1 MPGNRVSVWI
11 LLIIA
16 SPMAHAWGQEVS
28 VKTESVA
35 MPAPSVVIQDGTV
48 VTPPLAISPSD
59 PTQAGAEAKPDAAA
73 STTTPNTTPATTEKK
88 PEESSGASA
97 VKRPPAEKYVPQP
110 IDREI
115 RKNPDG
121 KVTFNIVGQPWE
133 PVLQW
138 LSDASRLSLDWQ
150 ELPGDSL
157 NLITTRDYT
166 MEEARDLIN
175 RHLLTRGFTMIV
187 NGEIMSIVRTKDINP
202 AIVQRVSPDALDSI
216 PDHTICKVS
225 FDLDWLIADEAVEE
239 LKPMLSSAGQIHKL
253 SRTNRLEVIDTAVS
267 LRQLWDLL
275 KAEQSDQGEEQ
286 LVQAFRLKYRRAE
299 DVIRMLRDLL
309 KIQDSS
315 GVPAEG
321 MQGMDPNMVMQMM
334 QQMQQ
339 AMQQA
344 AAQGSAGGGQ
354 ARQKVETRLVLNQ
367 KENMILAQAAPDQMA
382 VIRKAIEQIDVE
394 AEPGST
400 LLQNINRMKVYRLES
415 IDPQTLADLLQQLGD
430 LDPGTVLKVDKKKR
444 SIIAWATLAD
454 HLTIT
459 TLVEKLDQSSRDIEV
474 ITLRRLDAEYVAGT
488 IRLLMGNQESDDNSN
503 SMQSRYGFF
512 DFGMMNQQA
521 PEEPKFRVEPD
532 IENNRLLVFAN
543 NIEMDEIRKLLV
555 KLGELPDPN
564 AADEGI
570 RVFEIAPDE
579 DLEQMKE
586 RIRQFWKRGNKIDF
600 DFPAPK
606 PSEKSDE
613 PESQTRLRSQTND
626 AVLSTSADSSNRA
639 TGDARNRVR
648 IWNGRRTPS
657 AAERRFDE
665 FVQAQQKRAEERVA
679 GDEMPGENSAD
690 SRVLTSFRGTQ
701 ASQSADESPVSDELP
716 SKSVARTANRS
727 ATTEEDSDS
736 IRISLT
742 PDGKLL
748 VTSSD
753 PDALAEMEMILMQ
766 LAQPRRNYKLFRLK
780 FATPSWVALNLKD
793 FFKADEQT
801 KSSLDYDPFWGIVP
815 SQKKT
820 RGKATLGQ
828 RRMPQFIS
836 DNFTSTIL
844 VRDADA
850 RQLRTIE
857 ELIAIYDVPEPA
869 DSRSMRETT
878 IFRLKNARASVVAAA
893 IKDVF
898 RDLLSSND
906 KALESNDKS
915 QRPSS
920 SGLVTFLPGG
930 SKKEGEDEEEPIRF
944 KGLLSI
950 GIDDTSNTLIISSA
964 GSLMETVTELIEALD
979 EAADTSSVVQVLKV
993 DKSVDVQLIEERLRK
1008 LMESQMP
1015 KNPQPGQPGAPQPGQ
1030 PGAEG
1035 IPGAGQEAAP
1045 AMVVPN

>member
-1 MPGNRVSVWI
+1 MILWI
-11 LLIIA
+11 LL
-16 SPMAHAWGQEVS
+16 V
-28 VKTESVA
+28 V
-35 MPAPSVVIQDGTV
+35 APSVVPAAAQEATKAESVPVAIPGIVVQDGTV
-48 VTPPLAISPSD
+48 VATPTA
-59 PTQAGAEAKPDAAA
+59 
-73 STTTPNTTPATTEKK
+73 PATVTVSQEAEKK
-88 PEESSGASA
+88 PDETAATPGSAPSAEKKPDDASTA
-97 VKRPPAEKYVPQP
+97 VTVRRPPAEKYVPQP

-115 RKNPDG
+115 RKHPDG
-121 KVTFNIVGQPWE
+121 TVTFNVVGQPWE

-138 LSDASRLSLDWQ
+138 LADASALSLDWQ

-157 NLITTRDYT
+157 NLITTREYT

-202 AIVQRVSPDALDSI
+202 AIVKRVTPDELETL

-225 FDLDWLIADEAVEE
+225 FDLDWLIADEAVDE

-344 AAQGSAGGGQ
+344 SQAGAGGNQ
-354 ARQKVETRLVLNQ
+354 AKQKVETRLVLNQ

-394 AEPGST
+394 ADAGST

-474 ITLRRLDAEYVAGT
+474 VALRRLDAEYVAGT
-488 IRLLMGNQESDDNSN
+488 IRLLMGNQEDDDDS
-503 SMQSRYGFF
+503 SSRSRYGFF
-512 DFGMMNQQA
+512 DFGMMNQQVA
-521 PEEPKFRVEPD
+521 EEPKFRVEAD

-543 NIEMDEIRKLLV
+543 NIEMDEIRRLLV

-579 DLEQMKE
+579 DLEQMKS
-586 RIRQFWKRGNKIDF
+586 RIRQFWKRGNQLDF
-600 DFPAPK
+600 DFPIP
-606 PSEKSDE
+606 E
-613 PESQTRLRSQTND
+613 PVENSGESQTSVLPDSQDLITAAARQSDKGLPGEARS
-626 AVLSTSADSSNRA
+626 
-639 TGDARNRVR
+639 RVR

-657 AAERRFDE
+657 AAERRFDA
-665 FVQAQQKRAEERVA
+665 FVQASEKQAKATASNVERSAGNDVA
-679 GDEMPGENSAD
+679 DG
-690 SRVLTSFRGTQ
+690 RLLTSFNGTRDER
-701 ASQSADESPVSDELP
+701 SSAAVSNGVRTESPGTVSDPDPKGNDRSELP
-716 SKSVARTANRS
+716 QK
-727 ATTEEDSDS
+727 DDS
-736 IRISLT
+736 IRLSLT

-748 VTSSD
+748 VSSSD
-753 PDALAEMEMILMQ
+753 PEALAEMESILLQ

-780 FATPSWVALNLKD
+780 YATPSWVALNLKD

-801 KSSLDYDPFWGIVP
+801 KSSLDFDPFWGLVP

-828 RRMPQFIS
+828 RRQPQFIS

-850 RQLRTIE
+850 RQLKTIE

-920 SGLVTFLPGG
+920 SGLVTFLPGS
-930 SKKEGEDEEEPIRF
+930 SKKEGEDDEEPIRF

-964 GSLMETVTELIEALD
+964 GSLMETVTELVEALD
-979 EAADTSSVVQVLKV
+979 EAADTSSVVQVMQV
-993 DKSVDVQLIEERLRK
+993 DKSVDVKLIEERLRK
-1008 LMESQMP
+1008 LMESQLSP
-1015 KNPQPGQPGAPQPGQ
+1015 KGPQPGQPGAPPQPNQ
-1030 PGAEG
+1030 PGAD
-1035 IPGAGQEAAP
+1035 PSGAIQEAAP
-1045 AMVVPN
+1045 GVVVPN